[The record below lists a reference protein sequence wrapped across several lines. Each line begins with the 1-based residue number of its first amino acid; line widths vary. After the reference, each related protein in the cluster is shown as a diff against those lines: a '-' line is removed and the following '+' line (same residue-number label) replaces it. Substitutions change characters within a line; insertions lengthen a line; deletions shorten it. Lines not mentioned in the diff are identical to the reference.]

1 MHWIIDIPDRIEG
14 LAMTE
19 DFWIYKKDGE
29 DDIESLCAIGLDDP
43 KKIADAY
50 DLEWHPDLIE

>member
-1 MHWIIDIPDRIEG
+1 
-14 LAMTE
+14 MTE